1 MQIKAFICALGI
13 LLLAILLLG
22 RFLFFLIHRD
32 EGKQEHIPVVE
43 ILNNVWI
50 MEADAE
56 GLLIFHEGK
65 EKRFAYGTKE
75 GDAASGQERFAP
87 PENAREQIADIEL
100 TDGAV
105 TAVTL
110 KTEKINGKILSAD
123 AEAIEVEGYGRIPLA
138 ENYKGYR
145 IYGQLAACK
154 VSDLRFG
161 YDFTDLVMENG
172 KVCGL
177 LMVKEEAMEY
187 IRVLV
192 KTSDFAGIL
201 HEKIVL
207 TADTDF
213 TIQYGGQE
221 EPCQET
227 FAAGQEVVIDRDSP
241 YFSGDRMYV
250 MPGVL
255 TGKIILKNINRSQ
268 GAPGYR
274 GRMELL
280 KSENGIAVI
289 NEVLLEEY
297 LYSVVPSEMPSS
309 YPEEALKAQAVCART
324 YAYGAM
330 KKAGYPEYGA
340 HVDDSTSY
348 QVYNNILEQEIT
360 TTAVKETYGQLLL
373 TAEGNLAETF
383 YYSTSCGVGSDA
395 NVWKT
400 KEAGELTY
408 LRAKAVNS
416 AVMEAER
423 RGTVPDEALHT
434 LGETLRDEEAFA
446 AFIKSKNVSDF
457 EVTQGWYRWNY
468 QVKKLDGNHMLETVQ
483 KRYAANEKL
492 VLTLEN
498 DAYVSRPVEKMEEVT
513 GLSVVNRGNGGVAD
527 ELLIETKKNTY
538 KVIGE
543 YNIRAVLN
551 DGRSKILRQDGSEVE
566 SPSLLPSAF
575 FILTPVY
582 EKEKVTGYDLTG
594 GGFGHGVGMSQNG
607 AKAMAENG
615 YTSEEI
621 VSFFYENCSIRN
633 VYEAAQ

>member
-1 MQIKAFICALGI
+1 
-13 LLLAILLLG
+13 
-22 RFLFFLIHRD
+22 
-32 EGKQEHIPVVE
+32 
-43 ILNNVWI
+43 
-50 MEADAE
+50 
-56 GLLIFHEGK
+56 
-65 EKRFAYGTKE
+65 
-75 GDAASGQERFAP
+75 
-87 PENAREQIADIEL
+87 
-100 TDGAV
+100 
-105 TAVTL
+105 
-110 KTEKINGKILSAD
+110 
-123 AEAIEVEGYGRIPLA
+123 
-138 ENYKGYR
+138 
-145 IYGQLAACK
+145 
-154 VSDLRFG
+154 
-161 YDFTDLVMENG
+161 
-172 KVCGL
+172 
-177 LMVKEEAMEY
+177 
-187 IRVLV
+187 
-192 KTSDFAGIL
+192 
-201 HEKIVL
+201 
-207 TADTDF
+207 
-213 TIQYGGQE
+213 
-221 EPCQET
+221 
-227 FAAGQEVVIDRDSP
+227 
-241 YFSGDRMYV
+241 MYV
-250 MPGVL
+250 TPKVL

-274 GRMELL
+274 GRMELM
-280 KSENGIAVI
+280 KSENGIALI

-309 YPEEALKAQAVCART
+309 YPEETLKAQAVCART

-330 KKAGYPEYGA
+330 KKAGYPAYGA

-348 QVYNNILEQEIT
+348 QVYNNVLEQEST
-360 TTAVKETYGQLLL
+360 TTAVKETYGQLLF
-373 TAEGNLAETF
+373 TAEGNPAETF

-633 VYEAAQ
+633 VYETAQ